1 MKFSYLFHLL
11 MCIPNQKINVNVNV
25 NINVP
30 SCKDCKFHMITNT
43 VPSKE
48 KCKKYGE
55 IDSFTGEVIFYEL
68 SKCRDDELRCGV
80 KGVHFLPKDIGFNKI
95 EN

>member
-1 MKFSYLFHLL
+1 
-11 MCIPNQKINVNVNV
+11 MCIPNQKVVNVF
-25 NINVP
+25 VP

-55 IDSFTGEVIFYEL
+55 VDSFTGEVVFYEL
-68 SKCRDDELRCGV
+68 SKCREDEFRCGV
-80 KGVHFLPKDIGFNKI
+80 KGVHFLPKDTSFIN
-95 EN
+95 